1 MKLPKIRMSQSKL
14 PDHLITLVFLV
25 CVVAGCK
32 QLQSLASPTVLKS
45 PDGKFELTVPGGW
58 KANASLNDKADI
70 KAANP
75 LEEMYVI
82 VITEPKSDFTNEM
95 TLDEFTNMTRDSII
109 GNVGSADATQPRS
122 VTVNGNSGRAYEVEG
137 SVKNVKLAYRITNVE
152 TADHYHQV
160 ISWTLQSRKDKN
172 AQTLQQVTDS
182 FRPTA
187 GS

>member
-109 GNVGSADATQPRS
+109 GN
-122 VTVNGNSGRAYEVEG
+122 
-137 SVKNVKLAYRITNVE
+137 
-152 TADHYHQV
+152 
-160 ISWTLQSRKDKN
+160 
-172 AQTLQQVTDS
+172 
-182 FRPTA
+182 
-187 GS
+187 